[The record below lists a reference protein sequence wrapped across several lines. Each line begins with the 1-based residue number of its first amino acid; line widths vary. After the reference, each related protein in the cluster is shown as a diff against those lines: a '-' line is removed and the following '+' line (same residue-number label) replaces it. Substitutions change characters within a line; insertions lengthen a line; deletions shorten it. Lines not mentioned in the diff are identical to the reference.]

1 MGRLPSQLK
10 PLPDG
15 LREYIND
22 VRDRLRSGELTKD
35 SDEMASIKAK
45 LKAEESICGVITKQG
60 VACTKKPVN
69 EKNLRCAWHGGKS
82 TGAKTEEGK
91 RVRDEQLEKGRK
103 ATIHGLYQKDFLASL
118 TEEEKEWYGETMQW
132 YKDNYD
138 DLDPLDISKLDL
150 ALMNT
155 IKSWRKN
162 GKSMNYAVNEK
173 VSMVDFENRAIKLL
187 DDLGMSR
194 KFKKS
199 RENSSNP
206 SHVNVY
212 NSLFDG
218 MDK

>member
-10 PLPDG
+10 PLPEG
-15 LREYIND
+15 LRERTNEI
-22 VRDRLRSGELTKD
+22 RDRLMSGDLSRESVEMVVIKEELQKNTH
-35 SDEMASIKAK
+35 
-45 LKAEESICGVITKQG
+45 ICGAIMKNRVCTTK
-60 VACTKKPVN
+60 PIN
-69 EKNLRCAWHGGKS
+69 EKNLRCGWHGGKS
-82 TGAKTEEGK
+82 TGANTEEGK

-118 TEEEKEWYGETMQW
+118 TEEEKDWYGETMQW